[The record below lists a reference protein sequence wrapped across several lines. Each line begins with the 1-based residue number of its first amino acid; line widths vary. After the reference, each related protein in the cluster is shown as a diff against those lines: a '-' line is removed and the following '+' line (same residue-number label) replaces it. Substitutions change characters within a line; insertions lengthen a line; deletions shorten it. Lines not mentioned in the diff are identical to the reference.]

1 MWFALVMRDPA
12 SLLEMLGTTV
22 MHLSVKYGWKSS
34 KLLEYKQRAL
44 RCVSERL
51 QDPVLGVSAGVVAT
65 ILSFLDYN
73 VSLKSPFWILGGCV
87 ILFCSGADTGLAY
100 RWDCREIQTPQ
111 GRGVQYHK
119 TQRWNRDSGRRC
131 CGAADDSLVCDL
143 LDHLFQNGVLLFIS

>member
-1 MWFALVMRDPA
+1 MRDLA

-22 MHLSVKYGWKSS
+22 MHMSVKCGWKSS

-73 VSLKSPFWILGGCV
+73 VSLQPPL
-87 ILFCSGADTGLAY
+87 
-100 RWDCREIQTPQ
+100 
-111 GRGVQYHK
+111 
-119 TQRWNRDSGRRC
+119 DSWG
-131 CGAADDSLVCDL
+131 VCDSAVKYEL
-143 LDHLFQNGVLLFIS
+143 IQD